1 MEEMSFRYP
10 RCRIDRMQ
18 KEFLTFQFFSQ
29 SYCELQNKLCPYAV
43 GTMVVPNEHSLPR
56 ASYPLV
62 YHKTTLVFRLES
74 PTSMTSAPSFG
85 FLLIHEGS

>member
-1 MEEMSFRYP
+1 
-10 RCRIDRMQ
+10 
-18 KEFLTFQFFSQ
+18 
-29 SYCELQNKLCPYAV
+29 
-43 GTMVVPNEHSLPR
+43 MVVPNEHSLPR